1 MGISNEKH
9 VLDSSGEIVY
19 RDGWMSR
26 AMSYADEHGFS
37 VIRDMLNGEMREKD
51 EYGVWI
57 VQKGIARPEHPT
69 GPPMGS
75 TPAPLQIGRISFGP
89 SLTRFDVPPNLYE
102 LPSGLS
108 RSTQTPSDLLSRLL
122 EMAANPP
129 GFNGIS
135 TPDGVL
141 GNRYID
147 LGWVAAVRTVIEM
160 VTANK
165 GTAR

>member
-19 RDGWMSR
+19 RSPWMSE
-26 AMSYADEHGFS
+26 AMRYADERGYT
-37 VIRDMLNGEMREKD
+37 VIRDQSSGRLIEKD

-57 VQKGIARPEHPT
+57 RQP
-69 GPPMGS
+69 
-75 TPAPLQIGRISFGP
+75 P
-89 SLTRFDVPPNLYE
+89 SLPVIQVAIRPPAVKPPRTSNE
-102 LPSGLS
+102 P
-108 RSTQTPSDLLSRLL
+108 PDILSRLL

-147 LGWVAAVRTVIEM
+147 LGWVAAVRMVIEM
-160 VTANK
+160 VTADSDRQRAGDSKAENNIML
-165 GTAR
+165 T